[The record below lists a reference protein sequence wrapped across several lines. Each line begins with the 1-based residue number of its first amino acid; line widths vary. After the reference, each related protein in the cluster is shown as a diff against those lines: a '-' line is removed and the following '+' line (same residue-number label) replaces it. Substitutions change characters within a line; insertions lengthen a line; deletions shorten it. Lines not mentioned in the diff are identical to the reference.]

1 MDTEFGKVL
10 LLGIGETGLEVIQI
24 LGRNKVKGLVTCAIE
39 NEPGL
44 KPLNTNSIG
53 EEEIV
58 IIVADLGYENENS
71 LAIQASRLTKDQGKV
86 VIAILTTPRLF

>member
-1 MDTEFGKVL
+1 M
-10 LLGIGETGLEVIQI
+10 EVTQI

-39 NEPGL
+39 NESGL

-71 LAIQASRLTKDQGKV
+71 LAIQASRLTKDHGKV
-86 VIAILTTPRLF
+86 VIAILTTPRLFEGKKTIMRS